1 MYRWLICCLSCLVLS
16 LAAVAQ
22 LPTSTLNGTV
32 TDPQG
37 AVVAGAKVV
46 IINAATGASR
56 ETATG
61 SDGGFSVTD
70 LTPGNYTVRIN
81 ASDSQSA
88 NSKRFTSMSAAPSRS
103 TFRSRSP
110 RPERLSK

>member
-37 AVVAGAKVV
+37 AVSLAQKW
-46 IINAATGASR
+46 
-56 ETATG
+56 
-61 SDGGFSVTD
+61 
-70 LTPGNYTVRIN
+70 
-81 ASDSQSA
+81 
-88 NSKRFTSMSAAPSRS
+88 
-103 TFRSRSP
+103 
-110 RPERLSK
+110 